1 MLRMFRLEYFFHL
14 QTVLQ
19 PMWRLLELSDCK
31 CVRIPPK
38 FVNLGSVLQLL
49 QLQWSKQCPPGQQRY
64 RWDREVVAEPTPLQR
79 IGPQRGECHP
89 GPRSGEMIIFLS
101 NCLMRGC
108 GSRNGV
114 NRVDFLLCSGV
125 VEHLLC
131 ETGHGFLSA
140 RFQST
145 CMVPFT
151 VGAASSRAVVVMWI
165 MQRACQESDPRPRSP
180 AYMLPSWHTPVA
192 LWHSVCW
199 NCASNLRNSA
209 SRNHKIQKSDSSC
222 SGRNRK
228 TKELLSARVAHLAP
242 TGRSVR
248 Q

>member
-49 QLQWSKQCPPGQQRY
+49 QLHWSKQCPPGQQRY
-64 RWDREVVAEPTPLQR
+64 RWDREVVAEPTPLQG

-151 VGAASSRAVVVMWI
+151 VGAASSPGSGGHVNNAASLPRIRSTPSFAGIYASI
-165 MQRACQESDPRPRSP
+165 MTHACCT
-180 AYMLPSWHTPVA
+180 LA
-192 LWHSVCW
+192 L
-199 NCASNLRNSA
+199 
-209 SRNHKIQKSDSSC
+209 
-222 SGRNRK
+222 G
-228 TKELLSARVAHLAP
+228 LLKLCLQP
-242 TGRSVR
+242 
-248 Q
+248 